1 MEGAEL
7 ALVTMGSFTGNARKV
22 IDDLRKEGKKVGLV
36 KIRCFRP
43 FPVGDFQRLS
53 ENLQAI
59 VAVSRH
65 DSSVGAG
72 APVGYDVKSALYN
85 MDERPIIQDV
95 VSGICGV
102 EISVNDFK
110 ILAEKG
116 LKAIKQKRFEQDL
129 LWYPRIELTEKT
141 SVKPMSDELK
151 ENYVYPGTGACQGCG
166 MTLVWRTVMEAAGRN
181 TVYVSTS
188 GCGGWSGPHTM
199 SLGTGGSAANLPA
212 GAATATGIKRG
223 LNILGKKSTNVIL
236 GSGDG
241 SFGDMGFMAASGAA
255 ERNEDILMFVY
266 DNQAYMNTGMQR
278 SGATPYLAWTTTT
291 PVGKEVRGKQA
302 GTKPLTEIMVAHGIP
317 YVATASAAFIPDL
330 KKKVRKALSIKGCK
344 YIHVYSPCPT
354 GHRYPPEKAIE
365 VSRLA
370 VDNGMWPLYEVENEV
385 YRFTYKPRDRKPV
398 KEYLRAQGRF
408 RHLTEN
414 EIEKLQKITDEK
426 CHQLDILTARSR
438 ERN

>member
-1 MEGAEL
+1 MLPTMVGGEGYYISYTTDLVDLPDQEL
-7 ALVTMGSFTGNARKV
+7 VDEFLPPFEPIGALDADNPMSPDIWRSPEAMMSMKYAVHEASIRSKEV
-22 IDDLRKEGKKVGLV
+22 IKRVNKKEGKKVGLV

-188 GCGGWSGPHTM
+188 GCGGGYGYGNKTW
-199 SLGTGGSAANLPA
+199 
-212 GAATATGIKRG
+212 
-223 LNILGKKSTNVIL
+223 
-236 GSGDG
+236 
-241 SFGDMGFMAASGAA
+241 
-255 ERNEDILMFVY
+255 
-266 DNQAYMNTGMQR
+266 
-278 SGATPYLAWTTTT
+278 
-291 PVGKEVRGKQA
+291 
-302 GTKPLTEIMVAHGIP
+302 
-317 YVATASAAFIPDL
+317 
-330 KKKVRKALSIKGCK
+330 
-344 YIHVYSPCPT
+344 
-354 GHRYPPEKAIE
+354 PEH
-365 VSRLA
+365 
-370 VDNGMWPLYEVENEV
+370 
-385 YRFTYKPRDRKPV
+385 PR
-398 KEYLRAQGRF
+398 
-408 RHLTEN
+408 
-414 EIEKLQKITDEK
+414 
-426 CHQLDILTARSR
+426 
-438 ERN
+438 